1 MCTQVQAASN
11 LSLMGYPGMMGAMF
25 VWMLLGMLVFI
36 VIVAAIVWL
45 LIRAARTSARSSA
58 APPAPYYAPY
68 DQGQRETAMFPDGPL
83 RDQER
88 QDGPPVSSSY
98 EQPQAQYPEMQQP
111 H

>member
-45 LIRAARTSARSSA
+45 LIRAARSSARSSA
-58 APPAPYYAPY
+58 PPSPYYAPY
-68 DQGQRETAMFPDGPL
+68 DQGQRENTMAPP

-88 QDGPPVSSSY
+88 QDDPPVSSSY

-111 H
+111 R